1 MKRILQSLWLLSVVL
16 AWITPGGMPAMA
28 QSQAQPTPTPTVV
41 PLPAACID
49 AGVDEENSLIRNGD
63 FETGYLDTGLPPG
76 GGWDPGEV
84 PGVLQVQFITE
95 EVANHYL
102 ELPSGGSM
110 SQVPKASSF
119 LRFELTFCAVV
130 PEEGIVQISVG
141 GQPWLYVP
149 AARGIAYNGAFKG
162 VIRANLS
169 NSVPAAERT
178 IEFLYDG
185 PGSALIDNVQLLYRP
200 SGTGEDETPT
210 PTVALPT
217 PTPTPRSTPATP
229 TPTVPLGIPTP
240 TPTPGLTDD
249 SVQVIANPPMMLL
262 SPDDFTGTN
271 LGQKKQITL
280 DLQVVGSNGE
290 KLDIL
295 KIDPEANV
303 TFTVESRGD
312 AAGVGVIQEFD
323 NNNYQDLNSR
333 KKLKDVGQLH
343 FVPLRPYNG
352 TVRVIIEIEYKS
364 YASGKEELRKI
375 RGVVP
380 IFLRTDDRASLIY
393 PTGTFDPKQNFNLGR
408 KAGDRGYRPDVRT
421 NLYFRERLQ

>member
-1 MKRILQSLWLLSVVL
+1 MKRTLQSLWIVWIGL
-16 AWITPGGMPAMA
+16 AWLAGGGMPALA
-28 QSQAQPTPTPTVV
+28 QSQPEPTPTPTVV
-41 PLPAACID
+41 PLSSACID

-63 FETGYLDTGLPPG
+63 FETGYLDSGLPPG
-76 GGWDPGEV
+76 GGWEPGDV
-84 PGVLQVQFITE
+84 PGVIQVVFLSNE
-95 EVANHYL
+95 KANHYL
-102 ELPSGGSM
+102 ELPSGGSI
-110 SQVPKASSF
+110 SQVPQSSSF
-119 LRFELTFCAVV
+119 LRFELSFCVVV
-130 PEEGIVQISVG
+130 PEDGILQITVG
-141 GQPWLYVP
+141 GQPWLFVP
-149 AARGIAYNGAFKG
+149 AARGAAYNGTYTG
-162 VIRANLS
+162 VIRANMS
-169 NSVPAAERT
+169 NSTPASERK

-185 PGSALIDNVQLLYRP
+185 PGSALIDNVQLVYRP
-200 SGTGEDETPT
+200 SGGEDEATPT
-210 PTVALPT
+210 PTVAVPT
-217 PTPTPRSTPATP
+217 PTPSPQSTPASP
-229 TPTVPLGIPTP
+229 TPTVPLGTPTP
-240 TPTPGLTDD
+240 TPTPGLTED

-262 SPDDFTGTN
+262 SPDDFTGAN

-295 KIDPEANV
+295 KIDPDANV

-312 AAGVGVIQEFD
+312 AAGVGVIQEFE

-364 YASGKEELRKI
+364 YASGKEEIRKI

-408 KAGDRGYRPDVRT
+408 KAGDRGYRPDMRT